1 MIADA
6 LFDPASRPLFFP
18 VRHHSPLAA
27 AIISRII
34 RKIRPA
40 AVLIEGPSDFND
52 HLPELALPHRLP
64 IAIYAYYQQGEGKTS
79 GAYYPFCEYSPE
91 WQAFRAAEALGIPVS
106 FIDIPHSRLAG
117 YDKRIHRYS
126 DLEFRRS
133 SFIERLCEKMGL
145 DDFDALWD
153 ELFEIHR
160 DMDDGEYLERMHRFC
175 YAMRS
180 SDGAIREHDLARE
193 AFMAERIQEVID
205 GKGDR
210 IIVVTGGYHSSA
222 LYGLVMEGKSG
233 GSIAPSCAAEP
244 GAEGGIALTPYSY
257 ERLDGLTG
265 YEAGMPNPGFYHLL
279 WTARRKGG
287 QPAARKVLALVA
299 EILRKKGQPVSA
311 ADLISCAVTSEGLAD
326 IRGHH
331 EVWRG
336 DILDAFSSV
345 LIKEELPREGAHPL
359 LEAVYTVLRGGQR
372 GALAEGS
379 RIPPLVLDIEKEMKR
394 LEIELPYPAGNLH
407 LEVHR
412 KEDREKSIFLH
423 RAKVLTLSGFS
434 LIEGGKSQRDD
445 GEGLVSETWKLCW
458 SPDFQATSIEASR
471 YGSSLAD
478 ACLSKLKEQALALER
493 DARGAAS
500 LLLDAFLAE
509 MPSLEGE
516 LQSRLGE
523 LIRNDGSFEHVTQS
537 LSSLLALHCYASV
550 LSDRRRKDGEALLRE
565 AFLRSEWLLESPG
578 ALPDSAAS
586 LIAGLRAMRET
597 LERAGAFL
605 GIDREEFTELF
616 SRVLKASTANP
627 LLAGSST
634 GMLLSLGA
642 LDESELESQMVFY
655 AAPERLGDYLSGL
668 FALARESV
676 QRNRQIIR
684 VLHGHISGYSSDGFF
699 TALPSLRLAFSFFTP
714 REKHHFAIS
723 LRGMLVPEAEE
734 PEPVTIDPERYKAG
748 AALEA
753 RIFDAVRKYGLEV
766 KSDGHS

>member
-1 MIADA
+1 MMVDA
-6 LFDPASRPLFFP
+6 LFDLTCRPLFFP

-27 AIISRII
+27 AILSRLI

-40 AVLIEGPSDFND
+40 MVLIEGPSDFND
-52 HLPELALPHRLP
+52 HLSELSLPHRLP
-64 IAIYAYYQQGEGKTS
+64 IAIYAYYQLGEGRTG

-91 WQAFRAAEALGIPVS
+91 WQALRSAESLGIPVS
-106 FIDIPHSRLAG
+106 FIDIPHFRLAG

-133 SFIERLCEKMGL
+133 PFIERLCEKMGL

-153 ELFEIHR
+153 ELFEIHG
-160 DMDDGEYLERMHRFC
+160 DMSDADYMERMHRFC
-175 YAMRS
+175 YAIRS
-180 SDGAIREHDLARE
+180 SDPVIREHDLSRE
-193 AFMAERIQEVID
+193 AFMAGRIQEVTA
-205 GKGDR
+205 GKGDE

-222 LYGLVMEGKSG
+222 LYELVVEGKSSESIVPSDLPDP
-233 GSIAPSCAAEP
+233 GS
-244 GAEGGIALTPYSY
+244 EGGIALTPYSY

-265 YEAGMPNPGFYHLL
+265 YEAGMPNPGFYHIL
-279 WTARRKGG
+279 WTARGKSGKS
-287 QPAARKVLALVA
+287 AAREVMALVA
-299 EILRKKGQPVSA
+299 ELLRKKGQPVSA

-345 LIKEELPREGAHPL
+345 LIKEDMPRHGVHPL

-379 RIPPLVLDIEKEMKR
+379 RIPPLVQDIDREMKR
-394 LEIELPYPAGNLH
+394 LDIELPYPAGDLH

-423 RAKVLTLSGFS
+423 RAKVLSLSGFR
-434 LIEGGKSQRDD
+434 LIEGRRSQRED
-445 GEGLVSETWKLCW
+445 GEGLVRETWNLCW

-471 YGSSLAD
+471 YGSCLVD

-493 DARGAAS
+493 DSMGAAS

-509 MPSLEGE
+509 MPSMEGE
-516 LQSRLGE
+516 IQSRLGE
-523 LIRNDGSFEHVTQS
+523 LIREDGSFEHVTQS
-537 LSSLLALHCYASV
+537 LSSLLTLHCYASV
-550 LSDRRRKDGEALLRE
+550 LSDRKREDGEALLQE
-565 AFLRSEWLLESPG
+565 AFLRSEWLIESPG
-578 ALPDSAAS
+578 ALPDSAES
-586 LIAGLRAMRET
+586 LIAGLRSMRET
-597 LERAGAFL
+597 FERAGVFL
-605 GIDREEFTELF
+605 GNDREEFTELF
-616 SRVLKASTANP
+616 RRVQRASTANP
-627 LLAGSST
+627 LLAGAAT
-634 GMLLSLGA
+634 GMLLSLSA
-642 LDESELESQMVFY
+642 FDDSELKLQIVFY
-655 AAPERLGDYLSGL
+655 ATPERLGDFLSGL

-684 VLHGHISGYSSDGFF
+684 VLHQHISGYSSDSFF

-714 REKHHFAIS
+714 REKHHFAMS
-723 LRGMLVPEAEE
+723 LREILGLKLEE
-734 PEPVTIDPERYKAG
+734 SGPVTVDPERYQRG

-766 KSDGHS
+766 KSDGQL